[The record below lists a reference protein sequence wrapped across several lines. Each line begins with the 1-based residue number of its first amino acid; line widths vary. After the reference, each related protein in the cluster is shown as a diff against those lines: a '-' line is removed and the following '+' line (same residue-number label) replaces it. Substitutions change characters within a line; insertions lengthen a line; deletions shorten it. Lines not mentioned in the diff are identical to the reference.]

1 MEHPGKNGTVIAKLT
16 GRSFRAK
23 MIDPNTYTASFRAQG
38 DDRTAGMSV
47 ASSQGKSA
55 DSAHFSKLVDEASGA
70 KESSGTSETKA
81 AGAKEEKHHFS
92 FLDFIKGI
100 IDIIN
105 PLQHIPVIST
115 IYRHVTGDEISP
127 MARIVGDTLYGGPI
141 GGAVAVVNVAVEQKT
156 GKDIGETLLAKF
168 TDRAKDKR
176 DEVQLAKADVKNT
189 TRLSDI
195 VWNDTPAAAQDA
207 PATAVANAA
216 PDHGAENTRLAM
228 LALRSDM
235 KQLATARKEFSDTPG
250 PAPTKLSYRTGSSGN
265 APVTSAEARATSVKA
280 ETVPNGIRSSR
291 GIVNVKTALH
301 SQEAPADTAEKRSV
315 PPEQFVNKMMQGL
328 DQYHAM
334 HRSQAQQGTF
344 PAF

>member
-1 MEHPGKNGTVIAKLT
+1 
-16 GRSFRAK
+16 

-38 DDRTAGMSV
+38 DDRTAGMAV
-47 ASSQGKSA
+47 ASSRKSA
-55 DSAHFSKLVDEASGA
+55 ASNKASEGAHFSKLVDEASA
-70 KESSGTSETKA
+70 TSETKA
-81 AGAKEEKHHFS
+81 AGETKEKSSFT
-92 FLDFIKGI
+92 FLDFIKGL

-141 GGAVAVVNVAVEQKT
+141 GGAVAVANVVVEKET
-156 GKDIGETLLAKF
+156 GKDIGETLMAKF

-176 DEVQLAKADVKNT
+176 GEQTELAQAETKNPT

-195 VWNDTPAAAQDA
+195 VWNDTPAPEKTQ
-207 PATAVANAA
+207 ATAVAAA
-216 PDHGAENTRLAM
+216 AHDNMKIFANDAGAENTRLAM
-228 LALRSDM
+228 LALRQDM
-235 KQLATARKEFSDTPG
+235 KQLAHARQTISDTPG

-265 APVTSAEARATSVKA
+265 TPVTSAEARATLVKA
-280 ETVPNGIRSSR
+280 GTVPAGITPTR
-291 GIVNVKTALH
+291 GMVNVKTALH
-301 SQEAPADTAEKRSV
+301 SQEAPAATAEKRPV
-315 PPEQFVNKMMQGL
+315 PPEQFVNRMMQGL
-328 DQYHAM
+328 DQYHDM